1 MKRKSWML
9 GVLFVLIILVSYM
22 AKPEKTQN
30 DLLLMNIEALAVGED
45 YVPIQCIGTGTV
57 DCPLGGKTKFVMIL
71 YQLIFK
77 IKLYIINFHAVH
89 INDSSRHTNHVL

>member
-30 DLLLMNIEALAVGED
+30 DLLLMNIEALAAGED
-45 YVPIQCIGTGTV
+45 YVPI
-57 DCPLGGKTKFVMIL
+57 
-71 YQLIFK
+71 
-77 IKLYIINFHAVH
+77 
-89 INDSSRHTNHVL
+89 

>member
-30 DLLLMNIEALAVGED
+30 ELLLMNIEALAAGEN
-45 YVPIQCIGTGTV
+45 YVPIPCIGTGTV
-57 DCPLGGKTKFVMIL
+57 DCPLGGKTKFVMIG
-71 YQLIFK
+71 YSFE
-77 IKLYIINFHAVH
+77 
-89 INDSSRHTNHVL
+89 

>member
-30 DLLLMNIEALAVGED
+30 DLLLMNIEALAAGEN
-45 YVPIQCIGTGTV
+45 YVPIQCIQERWIA
-57 DCPLGGKTKFVMIL
+57 L
-71 YQLIFK
+71 
-77 IKLYIINFHAVH
+77 
-89 INDSSRHTNHVL
+89 

>member
-22 AKPEKTQN
+22 AKPEKVQS
-30 DLLLMNIEALAVGED
+30 DLLLMNIEALAAGED

-57 DCPLGGKTKFVMIL
+57 DCLLGGKTKFVMIGYSL
-71 YQLIFK
+71 E
-77 IKLYIINFHAVH
+77 
-89 INDSSRHTNHVL
+89 

>member
-30 DLLLMNIEALAVGED
+30 DLLLMNIEALAAGEN
-45 YVPIQCIGTGTV
+45 YVPIQFIGTGTV
-57 DCPLGGKTKFVMIL
+57 DCPLGGKTKFVMIGYSL
-71 YQLIFK
+71 E
-77 IKLYIINFHAVH
+77 
-89 INDSSRHTNHVL
+89 

>member
-22 AKPEKTQN
+22 AKPEKIQN
-30 DLLLMNIEALAVGED
+30 DLLLMNIEALAAGEN

-57 DCPLGGKTKFVMIL
+57 DCPLGGKTKFVMSG
-71 YQLIFK
+71 YSFE
-77 IKLYIINFHAVH
+77 
-89 INDSSRHTNHVL
+89 